1 MLDKPPIE
9 DGQIIA
15 CLKRSYGL
23 TVTGIEFLPIGYDA
37 QAGVYRV
44 QADGQRY
51 FLKVK
56 RETIDELSVR
66 LPHYLRSH
74 GMAEVVAPLPTL
86 TQELWCKADPFTLI
100 LYPFVEGKSG
110 WDAGLSDDQWV
121 AFGAALKELH
131 TTSLPPDLLNR
142 VPKETFVVSSRWLTL
157 IEELRA
163 VVKNHASHN
172 PFERQLAAFW
182 REHQREIDRI
192 VERTTQ
198 LSGALQDKASEF
210 VLCHADIHTANLLID
225 ARGELF
231 IVDWDQPVLAP
242 RERDLM
248 FVTVGGFVTEKR
260 AETLFFQGYGE
271 TDIDPLT
278 MAYYRYE
285 RVMEDLLE
293 FAAEVL
299 LRGSSDET
307 KQDSIKW
314 FVAQFAPGG
323 TLEAAYELDHGL
335 NEAAWKS
342 T

>member
-1 MLDKPPIE
+1 LLEKPPIE

-15 CLKRSYGL
+15 CLKRSYDL
-23 TVTGIEFLPIGYDA
+23 TVTDVEFLPIGYDA
-37 QAGVYRV
+37 NAGVYRV
-44 QADGQRY
+44 QAGRQGY

-56 RETIDELSVR
+56 CDTVDELSVR

-74 GMAEVVAPLPTL
+74 GMAQVVAPLPTT
-86 TQELWCKADPFTLI
+86 TQELWAKVDPFTLI
-100 LYPFVEGKSG
+100 LYPYVEGESG
-110 WDAGLSDDQWV
+110 WDTGLSDDQWV
-121 AFGAALKELH
+121 AFGAALKKLH
-131 TTSLPPDLLNR
+131 TVSLPPDLLNR
-142 VPKETFVVSSRWLTL
+142 VPKETFVVSSKWLIL

-163 VVKNHASHN
+163 AVKSRAFDN
-172 PFERQLAAFW
+172 PFEKQLAAFW
-182 REHQREIDRI
+182 SEHQREIDHI

-198 LSGALQDKASEF
+198 LGGALQEKTSEF

-225 ARGELF
+225 AHGELF

-260 AETLFFQGYGE
+260 AETLFFQGYGK

-285 RVMEDLLE
+285 RVMEDLVE
-293 FAAEVL
+293 FAAQVL
-299 LRGSSDET
+299 LRDASDET
-307 KQDSIKW
+307 KQDSVKW
-314 FVAQFAPGG
+314 FLAQFAPGG
-323 TLEAAYELDHGL
+323 TLEAAYELDRVL

>member
-1 MLDKPPIE
+1 LLEKPHIE

-15 CLKRSYGL
+15 CLKRSYDL
-23 TVTGIEFLPIGYDA
+23 TVTDVEFLPIGYDA
-37 QAGVYRV
+37 QAGVYRI

-56 RETIDELSVR
+56 RETVDELSVR

-74 GMAEVVAPLPTL
+74 GMAQVVAPLPTI
-86 TQELWCKADPFTLI
+86 TQELWGKVDPFTLI

-121 AFGAALKELH
+121 AFGAALKKLH
-131 TTSLPPDLLNR
+131 TMSLPPDLLKR
-142 VPKETFVVSSRWLTL
+142 VPKETFVPDPKWLTL
-157 IEELRA
+157 IEQLRA
-163 VVKNHASHN
+163 AVRNHASDN
-172 PFERQLAAFW
+172 PFEKQLAAFW
-182 REHQREIDRI
+182 REHQREIDYI

-198 LSGALQDKASEF
+198 PGGALQDKPSEF

-225 ARGELF
+225 AQGGLF

-260 AETLFFQGYGE
+260 AETLFFQGYGK
-271 TDIDPLT
+271 TDLDPLT

-293 FAAEVL
+293 FAAQVL
-299 LRGSSDET
+299 LRDASDKT
-307 KQDSIKW
+307 KQDSVKW
-314 FVAQFAPGG
+314 FTAQFAPGG
-323 TLEAAYELDHGL
+323 PLEAAYELDRVL
-335 NEAAWKS
+335 KEAAWKS